1 MDLTKISLKSITAYT
16 EIKMVKIANFI
27 LNSDFPALAQA
38 FQKSHTVTSF
48 TGMPVSDAK
57 WREDYVDIIVPN
69 ASTIQRVNIQ
79 SHSLGL
85 ISPGYMQICHTDA
98 VYNVFTRSVNANTI
112 RLTVQC
118 VQISGGNNTTHTE
131 SFTFHISGFYL
142 P

>member
-1 MDLTKISLKSITAYT
+1 METR
-16 EIKMVKIANFI
+16 MVKIANFI

-48 TGMPVSDAK
+48 IGMPVSDAK
-57 WREDYVDIIVPN
+57 WREDYIDIIVPN

-79 SHSLGL
+79 SRSLGL

-118 VQISGGNNTTHTE
+118 IQISGGNNTTHTE

>member
-1 MDLTKISLKSITAYT
+1 MELIKTLQGFIIESMG
-16 EIKMVKIANFI
+16 IKMVKIANFI
-27 LNSDFPALAQA
+27 INSDFPALAQA

-57 WREDYVDIIVPN
+57 WREDYIDIVVPN

-85 ISPGYMQICHTDA
+85 TTSGYMQICHTDA

-118 VQISGGNNTTHTE
+118 VQISGGDSTTHME
-131 SFTFHISGFYL
+131 SFTFHISGFHL